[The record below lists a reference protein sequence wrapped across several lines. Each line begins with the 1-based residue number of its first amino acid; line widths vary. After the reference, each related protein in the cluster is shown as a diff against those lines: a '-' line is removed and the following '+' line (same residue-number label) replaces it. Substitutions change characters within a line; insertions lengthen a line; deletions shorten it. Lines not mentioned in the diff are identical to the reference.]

1 LLFKNSIEII
11 INPYEEVNI
20 TNLYIIIKSYST
32 NLIYVPSSFYAM
44 INNKNDK
51 SFMILNFT
59 TDEFKNITYY
69 GFLNWYY
76 EKLEENWKYIK
87 ENGTYSFIFTYTIK
101 VFNMDNL
108 EYLKPIYPWNSF
120 IIEKIGM
127 IREDVNLYIETIKS
141 QEKEINRL
149 KNLLQ
154 DYENM
159 KKK

>member
-1 LLFKNSIEII
+1 MLFKNSIEII